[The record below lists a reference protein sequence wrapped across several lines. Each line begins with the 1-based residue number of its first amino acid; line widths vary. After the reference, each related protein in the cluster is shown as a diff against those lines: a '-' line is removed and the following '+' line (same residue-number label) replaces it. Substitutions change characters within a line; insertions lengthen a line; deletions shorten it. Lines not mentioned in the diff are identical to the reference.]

1 MFVIAHAFP
10 NAERTAPMDLPK
22 LKPGQRFHLPR
33 PAGAADSLLL
43 AQLEECNDRV
53 ESGKA
58 RLAELERPI
67 DVADV
72 ASIEEERM
80 TLLHLIDRDRRM
92 LPAFQ
97 QALARIDD
105 GSYGWC
111 DETGEPIGLQRLLLS
126 PTTALSVEAKQ
137 RRELLERHMSHA

>member
-1 MFVIAHAFP
+1 MTRD
-10 NAERTAPMDLPK
+10 E
-22 LKPGQRFHLPR
+22 
-33 PAGAADSLLL
+33 LLL
-43 AQLEECNDRV
+43 APESDYMNEAQLAFFKALLLVQLEECNDRV

-67 DVADV
+67 DVADA

-92 LPAFQ
+92 LPTFQ
-97 QALARIDD
+97 QALVRIDD

-126 PTTALSVEAKQ
+126 PTAALSVEAKQ
-137 RRELLERHMSHA
+137 RRELLERHMSQA

>member
-1 MFVIAHAFP
+1 MTRDELLA
-10 NAERTAPMDLPK
+10 APESDYMSEAQLVFFK
-22 LKPGQRFHLPR
+22 
-33 PAGAADSLLL
+33 ALLL
-43 AQLEECNDRV
+43 AQLDACNERV
-53 ESGKA
+53 ESGRA
-58 RLAELERPI
+58 GLAELERPI
-67 DVADV
+67 DVADA
-72 ASIEEERM
+72 ASVEEERM

-97 QALARIDD
+97 QALVRIDD

-137 RRELLERHMSHA
+137 RQELKERHMSQA

>member
-1 MFVIAHAFP
+1 MTRDELLSAPGSDYMNEAQLAFFK
-10 NAERTAPMDLPK
+10 A
-22 LKPGQRFHLPR
+22 
-33 PAGAADSLLL
+33 LLL
-43 AQLEECNDRV
+43 AQLEECKERV

-58 RLAELERPI
+58 RLADLERPI

-80 TLLHLIDRDRRM
+80 TLLHMIDRDRRM

-105 GSYGWC
+105 DSYGWC

-126 PTTALSVEAKQ
+126 PTTTLSVEAKQ
-137 RRELLERHMSHA
+137 RQELIERHMSQA

>member
-1 MFVIAHAFP
+1 MTRD
-10 NAERTAPMDLPK
+10 ELLLAPESDYMNEAQLVFFK
-22 LKPGQRFHLPR
+22 
-33 PAGAADSLLL
+33 ALLL
-43 AQLEECNDRV
+43 AQLEECNERV
-53 ESGKA
+53 EGGKA
-58 RLAELERPI
+58 HLAELERPI

-80 TLLHLIDRDRRM
+80 TLLHMIDRDRRT

-126 PTTALSVEAKQ
+126 PTTALSVEAQQ

>member
-1 MFVIAHAFP
+1 MAFFK
-10 NAERTAPMDLPK
+10 A
-22 LKPGQRFHLPR
+22 
-33 PAGAADSLLL
+33 LLL
-43 AQLEECNDRV
+43 AQLEECKERV

-58 RLAELERPI
+58 RLADLERPI

-80 TLLHLIDRDRRM
+80 TLLHMIDRDRRM

-105 GSYGWC
+105 DSYGWC

-126 PTTALSVEAKQ
+126 PTTTLSVEAKQ
-137 RRELLERHMSHA
+137 RQELIERHMSQA